1 MKPIAIEKNQTKSN
15 IEINTVRRLIHES
28 DALLIT
34 AGAGMSADSGLP
46 TFRGDQGFWRSFP
59 AFESTSTG
67 FTDIA
72 NPDHF
77 RHDPYMAW
85 AFYGYRYDMYQ
96 EIEPHSGYSLL
107 LSTCESKRKGYF
119 VFTSNVDGHFPKAG
133 FSENRIVECHG
144 SINRFQCL
152 NQECDHVW
160 QNDQVEFVV
169 DDTCMDLLS
178 DIPTCPLCGEHAR
191 PNILMFDDHSW
202 NRSHYQ
208 SQSKRF
214 TDWLAQIKASNSKLV
229 VIEIGAGQ
237 AIPTVRIIGES
248 MAKDLESV
256 FIRINQDEQ
265 DSISPSY
272 SLNKGGLEAIE
283 LLFENNTSID
293 NRAGI
298 LR

>member
-1 MKPIAIEKNQTKSN
+1 
-15 IEINTVRRLIHES
+15 
-28 DALLIT
+28 
-34 AGAGMSADSGLP
+34 
-46 TFRGDQGFWRSFP
+46 
-59 AFESTSTG
+59 
-67 FTDIA
+67 
-72 NPDHF
+72 
-77 RHDPYMAW
+77 
-85 AFYGYRYDMYQ
+85 
-96 EIEPHSGYSLL
+96 
-107 LSTCESKRKGYF
+107 
-119 VFTSNVDGHFPKAG
+119 
-133 FSENRIVECHG
+133 
-144 SINRFQCL
+144 
-152 NQECDHVW
+152 
-160 QNDQVEFVV
+160 
-169 DDTCMDLLS
+169 
-178 DIPTCPLCGEHAR
+178 
-191 PNILMFDDHSW
+191 MFDDHSW